1 MKQWI
6 GSSFPRKRES
16 RPSLIPGFR
25 LAPAIASL
33 AGMTHKKNLKI
44 RKTRSQRKTMLRLP
58 EFNYHQPRSL
68 KQATKALADLGAD
81 AMLVAGGTDVYP
93 KMKRGQFTPRNLI
106 SLRGLRDLTGIRQS
120 KEGLWIGA
128 GESLTAVSDNR
139 LIAKHFPALAHAA
152 ESVSTPQL
160 RNMGTIGGNVLV
172 DTRCNYYDQTFF
184 WRQAVGFC
192 MKKDGD
198 ICLVAPGSAKCLAI
212 ASSDTSPVLV
222 SLGAETVLVS
232 RQGERRVKLEDL
244 YRDDG
249 IDYSTKAKDE
259 VLKGLLIPPES
270 LGRRN
275 VYLKLRRRGSFDF
288 PILGVAAT
296 METNERGEC
305 RHVSVVLTAVASA
318 PKVVNEATTLLQGK
332 KLTSELIDAVAD
344 AAAKISHPLDNAD
357 LDYWYRKRMAKVYTQ
372 RALAQL
378 AGLGDWNTGV
388 ME

>member
-1 MKQWI
+1 
-6 GSSFPRKRES
+6 
-16 RPSLIPGFR
+16 
-25 LAPAIASL
+25 
-33 AGMTHKKNLKI
+33 
-44 RKTRSQRKTMLRLP
+44 MLRLP
-58 EFNYHQPRSL
+58 EFNYIQPRSL
-68 KQATKALADLGAD
+68 KQATKALVDLGAD

-93 KMKRGQFTPRNLI
+93 KMKRGQFTPRHLI
-106 SLRGLRDLTGIRQS
+106 SLRALRELKGIRQNQ
-120 KEGLWIGA
+120 EGLWIGA
-128 GESLTAVSDNR
+128 GESLTTVSNHR

-222 SLGAETVLVS
+222 SLGAEAILVNN
-232 RQGERRVKLEDL
+232 RGERRVKLEDL

-249 IDYSTKAKDE
+249 IDYSTKVKDE
-259 VLKGLLIPPES
+259 ILKALFIPPES

-296 METNERGEC
+296 MDVDERGEC
-305 RHVSVVLTAVASA
+305 RYASVVLTAVASA
-318 PKVVNEATTLLQGK
+318 PKIVPEASTLFQGK
-332 KLTSELIDAVAD
+332 KVTKGLIDTVAD
-344 AAAKISHPLDNAD
+344 AAAKISHPLDNTD
-357 LDYWYRKRMAKVYTQ
+357 MDYWYRKRMAKVYTQ
-372 RALAQL
+372 RALAQVAGIEL
-378 AGLGDWNTGV
+378 AAQQVG
-388 ME
+388 

>member
-1 MKQWI
+1 
-6 GSSFPRKRES
+6 
-16 RPSLIPGFR
+16 
-25 LAPAIASL
+25 
-33 AGMTHKKNLKI
+33 
-44 RKTRSQRKTMLRLP
+44 MLRLP
-58 EFNYHQPRSL
+58 EFNYIQPRSL

-93 KMKRGQFTPRNLI
+93 KMKRGQFTPRHLI
-106 SLRGLRDLTGIRQS
+106 SLRGLRELKGIRQNR
-120 KEGLWIGA
+120 EGLWIGA
-128 GESLTAVSDNR
+128 GESLTMVANHR
-139 LIAKHFPALAHAA
+139 LIAAHLPALAHAA

-184 WRQAVGFC
+184 WRQAAGFC

-198 ICLVAPGSAKCLAI
+198 VCLVAPGSATCLAI
-212 ASSDTSPVLV
+212 ASSDTAPVLV
-222 SLGAETVLVS
+222 SLGTEAILVGP
-232 RQGERRVKLEDL
+232 RGERRCKLAEL

-249 IDYSTKAKDE
+249 MNYSTKAADE
-259 VLKGLLIPPES
+259 VLKGLLIPRKA
-270 LGRRN
+270 LTRRT

-296 METNERGEC
+296 ADLNGSGEC
-305 RHVSVVLTAVASA
+305 RDASVVLTAVASA
-318 PKVVNEATTLLQGK
+318 PKVITEATTLLQGK
-332 KLTSELIDAVAD
+332 KITKDLIDAVAA

-378 AGLGDWNTGV
+378 AGLEPVGN
-388 ME
+388 

>member
-1 MKQWI
+1 
-6 GSSFPRKRES
+6 
-16 RPSLIPGFR
+16 
-25 LAPAIASL
+25 
-33 AGMTHKKNLKI
+33 
-44 RKTRSQRKTMLRLP
+44 
-58 EFNYHQPRSL
+58 
-68 KQATKALADLGAD
+68 
-81 AMLVAGGTDVYP
+81 MLVAGGTDVYP
-93 KMKRGQFTPRNLI
+93 KMKRGQFTPRHLI
-106 SLRGLRDLTGIRQS
+106 SLRGLRELKGIRDS

-128 GESLTAVSDNR
+128 GESLTTVSNHR

-160 RNMGTIGGNVLV
+160 RNMGTIGGNVFV

-192 MKKDGD
+192 MKKDGQ
-198 ICLVAPGSAKCLAI
+198 ICLVAPGSSKCLAI

-222 SLGAETVLVS
+222 SLGAEAVLVS
-232 RQGERRVKLEDL
+232 RQGERRVKLGEL

-259 VLKGLLIPPES
+259 VLKGLLIPKEA

-296 METNERGEC
+296 MDIDERGEC
-305 RHVSVVLTAVASA
+305 RHASVVLTAVASA
-318 PKVVNEATTLLQGK
+318 PKIVPEASTLLQGK
-332 KLTSELIDAVAD
+332 KVTKELIDTVAD

-357 LDYWYRKRMAKVYTQ
+357 MDYWYRKRMAKVYTR
-372 RALAQL
+372 RALESL
-378 AGLGDWNTGV
+378 AGLDSSA
-388 ME
+388 

>member
-1 MKQWI
+1 
-6 GSSFPRKRES
+6 
-16 RPSLIPGFR
+16 
-25 LAPAIASL
+25 
-33 AGMTHKKNLKI
+33 
-44 RKTRSQRKTMLRLP
+44 MLRLP
-58 EFNYHQPRSL
+58 DFNYLQPRTL

-93 KMKRGQFTPRNLI
+93 KMKRGQFTPRSLI
-106 SLRGLRDLTGIRQS
+106 SLRGLRELKGIRHNE
-120 KEGLWIGA
+120 EGIWIGA
-128 GESLTAVSDNR
+128 GESLTTVSNHR
-139 LIAKHFPALAHAA
+139 LIATHFPALAHAA

-212 ASSDTSPVLV
+212 ASSDTAPVLV
-222 SLGAETVLVS
+222 SLGAEAILVS
-232 RQGERRVKLEDL
+232 NNGERRLKLEEL
-244 YRDDG
+244 YIDDG
-249 IDYSTKAKDE
+249 IDYSAKAKDE
-259 VLKGLLIPPES
+259 VLKGLLIPRKN
-270 LGRRN
+270 LAGRN

-296 METNERGEC
+296 MEIGEGGEC
-305 RHVSVVLTAVASA
+305 RHARVVLTAVASA
-318 PKVVNEATTLLQGK
+318 PKVVAEASTLLHGK
-332 KLTSELIDAVAD
+332 KVTKALIDAVAD

-378 AGLGDWNTGV
+378 AALEDRSTGV

>member
-1 MKQWI
+1 
-6 GSSFPRKRES
+6 
-16 RPSLIPGFR
+16 
-25 LAPAIASL
+25 
-33 AGMTHKKNLKI
+33 
-44 RKTRSQRKTMLRLP
+44 MLRLP
-58 EFNYHQPRSL
+58 EFNYYQPRTL
-68 KQATKALADLGAD
+68 RQATKTLSDLATD

-106 SLRGLRDLTGIRQS
+106 SLRALRELKGIRQS

-128 GESLTAVSDNR
+128 GESLTTVSHHR

-222 SLGAETVLVS
+222 SLGAEAVLVS
-232 RQGERRVKLEDL
+232 QQGERRVKLEDL
-244 YRDDG
+244 FRDDG
-249 IDYSTKAKDE
+249 IDYSVKAKDE
-259 VLKGLLIPPES
+259 VLKGLFIPRES
-270 LGRRN
+270 LARRN

-296 METNERGEC
+296 MDTDERGEC
-305 RHVSVVLTAVASA
+305 RHASVVLTAVASA
-318 PKVVNEATTLLQGK
+318 PKVVPEAMTLLQGK
-332 KLTSELIDAVAD
+332 KVTKELIDIVAA

-378 AGLGDWNTGV
+378 AGLEDRSTGV

>member
-1 MKQWI
+1 
-6 GSSFPRKRES
+6 
-16 RPSLIPGFR
+16 
-25 LAPAIASL
+25 
-33 AGMTHKKNLKI
+33 
-44 RKTRSQRKTMLRLP
+44 MLRLP
-58 EFNYHQPRSL
+58 EFNYIQPRSL
-68 KQATKALADLGAD
+68 KQATKVLADLGSD

-93 KMKRGQFTPRNLI
+93 KMKRGQFTPRHLV
-106 SLRGLRDLTGIRQS
+106 SLRALRELKGIRQT

-128 GESLTAVSDNR
+128 GESLTAVSNHG

-192 MKKDGD
+192 MKKDGE

-222 SLGAETVLVS
+222 SLGAVAVLVS
-232 RQGERRVKLEDL
+232 KQGERRVQLEEL

-249 IDYSTKAKDE
+249 IDYSTKSSDE
-259 VLKGLLIPPES
+259 VLKGLVIPKAA

-288 PILGVAAT
+288 PILGVAVT
-296 METNERGEC
+296 LDIGDGGVC
-305 RHVSVVLTAVASA
+305 RDARVVLTAVASA
-318 PKVVNEATTLLQGK
+318 PKVVTEAATLLEGRQI
-332 KLTSELIDAVAD
+332 TPELIDAAAD
-344 AAAKISHPLDNAD
+344 AAAKTAHPLDNAD

-372 RALAQL
+372 RALAQVAGLPL
-378 AGLGDWNTGV
+378 AG
-388 ME
+388 